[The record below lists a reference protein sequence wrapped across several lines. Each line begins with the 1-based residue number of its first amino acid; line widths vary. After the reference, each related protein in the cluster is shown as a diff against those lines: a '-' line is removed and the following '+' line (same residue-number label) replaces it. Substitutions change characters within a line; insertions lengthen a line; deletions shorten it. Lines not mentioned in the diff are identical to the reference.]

1 LLGKK
6 VKKSGGQEIAGINTW
21 VAKENLVIVLYANE
35 FDIEKDKNIG
45 SENIKKEDMPLVHIP
60 V

>member
-1 LLGKK
+1 M
-6 VKKSGGQEIAGINTW
+6 
-21 VAKENLVIVLYANE
+21 LYANE